1 MIASQKMDRPSR
13 RQRLALLLAGAVLL
27 AGSGVALPA
36 RADYYDG
43 LTAYQR
49 LDYRTAIAELAPL
62 AQAGD
67 PRSQKLVGF
76 MFRDGQGVPQ
86 DFVQAHL
93 WLNLAAASGDGEAA
107 TARDE
112 LTQRM
117 DRAQIAEAQ
126 RLAASWQS
134 GSASAPTAAPIAS
147 TASASSVPPLTPAV
161 GAPPLDRSQVHD
173 LQWQLALHGYDPGSP
188 DGVAGPRTRAAVRQ
202 YQADAGLPVD
212 GDASAAVLNH
222 LQYTTPPVLN
232 RRPVETVQV
241 APGPEPVY
249 GDYGYG
255 GYASDPYGAAGHG
268 NDGGYR
274 DPYEDYDVRADLVS
288 VPPSADMMRIYV
300 LTVQQALAAKGYYS
314 GAPDGVLGP
323 RTRAAIRE
331 YQRGYNLPVTGKI
344 SLALVN
350 HLRLVSSY
358 PTGYGPTAA
367 QPYENYPPAQP
378 WTPPGQGYY

>member
-1 MIASQKMDRPSR
+1 MIASRTMARPNQP
-13 RQRLALLLAGAVLL
+13 QRLALLLATAALL
-27 AGSGVALPA
+27 AGFAVAAPA
-36 RADYYDG
+36 RGDYYDG

-49 LDYRTAIAELAPL
+49 LDYPTAIAELGPL

-76 MFRDGQGVPQ
+76 MYRDGQGVPQ
-86 DFVQAHL
+86 DFVQAHV
-93 WLNLAAASGDGEAA
+93 WLNLAAASGDSEAA
-107 TARDE
+107 AARDE

-117 DRAQIAEAQ
+117 DRGQIAEAQ
-126 RLAASWQS
+126 RLAASWQP

-161 GAPPLDRSQVHD
+161 GAPPLDSSQLHD

-212 GDASAAVLNH
+212 GEPTTAILNH

-232 RRPVETVQV
+232 PRPAETVQV
-241 APGPEPVY
+241 ASGPEPVY
-249 GDYGYG
+249 GDNGYAGYG
-255 GYASDPYGAAGHG
+255 NGGYGAASYGYE
-268 NDGGYR
+268 GGYR
-274 DPYEDYDVRADLVS
+274 DPYADYDVQADLVS

-300 LTVQQALAAKGYYS
+300 LTVQQALAAKGYDP
-314 GAPDGVLGP
+314 GPADGILGP
-323 RTRAAIRE
+323 RTREAIRR
-331 YQRGYNLPVTGKI
+331 YQRGYNLPVTGKV

-367 QPYENYPPAQP
+367 QPYEAYP
-378 WTPPGQGYY
+378 PPGQGYY